1 VSRRAE
7 VAAADQTMIMETLH
21 LIWCRCSTK
30 SEIFRDYG
38 AARAAG
44 AADWPRTAL
53 TVTTHHLSQRLAVT
67 ARVPEDVS
75 RLRVRRSR
83 EDEQQVGQAV

>member
-1 VSRRAE
+1 
-7 VAAADQTMIMETLH
+7 MIMEILH
-21 LIWCRCSTK
+21 LICCRCSTK

-53 TVTTHHLSQRLAVT
+53 TVTTHHSSQRLAVSSW
-67 ARVPEDVS
+67 VPQDVAG
-75 RLRVRRSR
+75 LRVRRSR